1 MTTFRIARDG
11 IERDMT
17 VEEQEAYLA
26 TLPQAPPPPAPQP
39 TRADLMARLQEIAA
53 QIATLPE

>member
-1 MTTFRIARDG
+1 
-11 IERDMT
+11 MT